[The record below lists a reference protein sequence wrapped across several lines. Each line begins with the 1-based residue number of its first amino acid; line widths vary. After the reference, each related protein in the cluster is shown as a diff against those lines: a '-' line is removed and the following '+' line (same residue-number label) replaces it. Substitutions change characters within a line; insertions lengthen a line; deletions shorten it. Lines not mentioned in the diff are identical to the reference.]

1 MSTHQ
6 FLFTRNPGLEGS
18 WPFVHEQMVTRLE
31 DLGVTLVLN
40 TTSKDPIH
48 EQVDLSEVIGISHWG
63 GSLTEACIDNAPKLK
78 VLGTMTDNT
87 GHGIP
92 YAKLQDRGI
101 PVIES
106 TRAWA
111 QSVAECAFGLA
122 LSSLRRT
129 AHWHMKMATSEKLWD
144 WSNPIWGPGKLPVAH
159 QFCDDPDFVNGD
171 LGTKQIGVI
180 GLGQIGRKIAQ
191 WCSVFGATV
200 MGFDPFVPDE
210 LLQEWDVER
219 ADMDTLVDRADIVF
233 VAVPPT
239 PSARHLLNRE
249 RIYHLRKGTL
259 VVIITRAH
267 AVDMAALRERIVK
280 DELAGAFDVYDREPV
295 PIDDELRNRDNVV
308 HTPHIA
314 GRTKDANL
322 RVADMIVD
330 DMERVLK
337 GEEPLGALTP
347 AAIKVRTSENP
358 YA

>member
-31 DLGVTLVLN
+31 ELGVTLVLN
-40 TTSKDPIH
+40 TTSKDSIH

-129 AHWHMKMATSEKLWD
+129 AHWHMKMATGEKLWD

-358 YA
+358 YT

>member
-31 DLGVTLVLN
+31 ELGVTLVLN

-63 GSLTEACIDNAPKLK
+63 GNLTEACIDNAPKLK

-129 AHWHMKMATSEKLWD
+129 AHWHMKMATGEKLWD

-233 VAVPPT
+233 VSVPPT

-358 YA
+358 YT

>member
-1 MSTHQ
+1 M
-6 FLFTRNPGLEGS
+6 
-18 WPFVHEQMVTRLE
+18 
-31 DLGVTLVLN
+31 
-40 TTSKDPIH
+40 
-48 EQVDLSEVIGISHWG
+48 
-63 GSLTEACIDNAPKLK
+63 
-78 VLGTMTDNT
+78 
-87 GHGIP
+87 
-92 YAKLQDRGI
+92 
-101 PVIES
+101 IES

-129 AHWHMKMATSEKLWD
+129 AQWHMQMAQGEKLWN
-144 WSNPIWGPGKLPVAH
+144 WSNPIWGPNKLPVAH

-180 GLGQIGRKIAQ
+180 ALGQIGRKIAQ
-191 WCSVFGATV
+191 FCRAFGATV

-219 ADMDTLVDRADIVF
+219 VDMDTLVDRADIVF

-249 RIYHLRKGTL
+249 RIYRLHKGAL

-330 DMERVLK
+330 DFARVLK

-358 YA
+358 

>member
-1 MSTHQ
+1 MATPQ
-6 FLFTRNPGLEGS
+6 FVFTRNPGLERS
-18 WPFVHEQMVTRLE
+18 WPFVHEQMVKRLE
-31 DLGVTLVLN
+31 ELGVTLVLN
-40 TTSKDPIH
+40 TISSDPIH
-48 EQVDLSEVIGISHWG
+48 QQVDLSEVIGISQWG
-63 GSLTEACIDNAPKLK
+63 GRLTEECIDNALKLK

-92 YAKLQDRGI
+92 YAKCQSRGI

-106 TRAWA
+106 TRAWS

-129 AHWHMKMATSEKLWD
+129 AQWHLKMATGEKLWD
-144 WSNPIWGPGKLPVAH
+144 WENPIWGPEKLPVAH

-180 GLGQIGRKIAQ
+180 GLGQIGGKIAK

-233 VAVPPT
+233 VSVPPT

-249 RIYHLRKGTL
+249 RIYHLRKGAL

-267 AVDMAALRERIVK
+267 AVDMDALRERIVK

-314 GRTKDANL
+314 GRTEDANL

-330 DMERVLK
+330 DFERVLK
-337 GEEPLGALTP
+337 GEKPLGALTP
-347 AAIKVRTSENP
+347 EAIKVRTSENP
-358 YA
+358 YE

>member
-31 DLGVTLVLN
+31 ELGVTLVLN

-63 GSLTEACIDNAPKLK
+63 GNLTEACIDNAPKLK

-129 AHWHMKMATSEKLWD
+129 AQWHMKMATSEKLWD

-330 DMERVLK
+330 DMERVFK

-358 YA
+358 YK

>member
-6 FLFTRNPGLEGS
+6 FLFTRSPGLEDS

-31 DLGVTLVLN
+31 ELGVTLVLN

-48 EQVDLSEVIGISHWG
+48 QQVDLSEVIGISHWG
-63 GSLTEACIDNAPKLK
+63 GGFTEVCIDNAPKLK

-129 AHWHMKMATSEKLWD
+129 AQWHMKMAQGEKLWD

-159 QFCDDPDFVNGD
+159 QFCDDPGFVNGD

-330 DMERVLK
+330 DMERVLT

-347 AAIKVRTSENP
+347 QAIKVRTSENP
-358 YA
+358 YT

>member
-1 MSTHQ
+1 MGTICGGMCFWTCFVLTTPHCT
-6 FLFTRNPGLEGS
+6 LAHENGNKAKNCGIGATRYG
-18 WPFVHEQMVTRLE
+18 
-31 DLGVTLVLN
+31 D
-40 TTSKDPIH
+40 
-48 EQVDLSEVIGISHWG
+48 
-63 GSLTEACIDNAPKLK
+63 
-78 VLGTMTDNT
+78 
-87 GHGIP
+87 
-92 YAKLQDRGI
+92 
-101 PVIES
+101 
-106 TRAWA
+106 
-111 QSVAECAFGLA
+111 QS
-122 LSSLRRT
+122 
-129 AHWHMKMATSEKLWD
+129 
-144 WSNPIWGPGKLPVAH
+144 KLPVAH

-347 AAIKVRTSENP
+347 EAIKVRTSENP
-358 YA
+358 YK